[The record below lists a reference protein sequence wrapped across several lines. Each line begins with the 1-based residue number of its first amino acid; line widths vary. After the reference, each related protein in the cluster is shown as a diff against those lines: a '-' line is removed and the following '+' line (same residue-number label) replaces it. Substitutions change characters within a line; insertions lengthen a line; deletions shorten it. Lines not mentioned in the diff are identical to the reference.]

1 MIFGAQARSNKAT
14 ILLAGTV
21 IFLFIFVGLVYNH
34 LDYWHSSSSNKSP
47 APQTGNSGSSS
58 SGSSGSDSSK
68 SPSTFTNDD
77 LRATFLETV
86 YKPSVKV
93 DAKKF
98 QLYGAFDFE
107 LPGKPSFKKSL
118 GENLCIIDL
127 DNRPFNESGGIF
139 GPDLMSWDRAAQVHG
154 LSTGVLNHWVYAK
167 IHGYKYY
174 YVEIDEF
181 KDRRNSWKKPPVITE
196 ILKKHDA
203 CVYLD
208 SDAIFHHLDLPFEWL
223 MNYWDIHPDK
233 STLSLAL
240 DPVAKVN
247 SDKFGKVYANTG
259 FIIAQNN
266 KKTFEI
272 LRAWEK
278 CPDDDSIHPECKEYR
293 DSQGGS
299 GHPTDQGGFGNF
311 IRYDYAEDIQEL
323 PCTEANGFLESKS
336 GCSGIFIKH
345 LWTGKRNWIKVAVGE
360 QLPGKYLE
368 LFHEQFLAERDQFY
382 ITEKQLMSGKIGA
395 DSDGAELETE

>member
-1 MIFGAQARSNKAT
+1 
-14 ILLAGTV
+14 
-21 IFLFIFVGLVYNH
+21 
-34 LDYWHSSSSNKSP
+34 
-47 APQTGNSGSSS
+47 
-58 SGSSGSDSSK
+58 
-68 SPSTFTNDD
+68 
-77 LRATFLETV
+77 
-86 YKPSVKV
+86 
-93 DAKKF
+93 
-98 QLYGAFDFE
+98 
-107 LPGKPSFKKSL
+107 
-118 GENLCIIDL
+118 
-127 DNRPFNESGGIF
+127 
-139 GPDLMSWDRAAQVHG
+139 
-154 LSTGVLNHWVYAK
+154 
-167 IHGYKYY
+167 
-174 YVEIDEF
+174 
-181 KDRRNSWKKPPVITE
+181 
-196 ILKKHDA
+196 
-203 CVYLD
+203 
-208 SDAIFHHLDLPFEWL
+208 